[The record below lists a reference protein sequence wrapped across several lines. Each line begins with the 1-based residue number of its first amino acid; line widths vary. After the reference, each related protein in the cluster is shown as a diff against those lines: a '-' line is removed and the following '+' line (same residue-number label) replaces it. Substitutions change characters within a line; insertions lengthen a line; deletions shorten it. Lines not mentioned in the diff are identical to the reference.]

1 MVSNSSTGIQILLTS
16 AAHNNPI
23 SSASSVNIPN
33 HYLPPECDNSNRCS
47 ILHFESFGLSYYII
61 PSIRG
66 FVILSHIAD
75 HTAIQT
81 TFITITEECNPTKA
95 FYDGPAEGRTTCVYN
110 IVVAC
115 TDLQTQPQGIIYYLQ
130 YRFFPNSTGSGR
142 GLIMRNYE
150 QLTQSEPI
158 YTPGN
163 MSEIVFVRGQQ
174 RCAEYDNLYFID
186 ATYIVHYPFNA
197 FDPEFINSN
206 NALQNCPVPYKG
218 IEYYGNDTIVIRCSN
233 NQAVFYDSC
242 ASRFTYPA
250 STTSVPYPCTN
261 WDNIVYHNGS
271 KLILHRKNH
280 GQAMP
285 VTLNLP
291 FGNLNYG
298 KCIQVGNMSTFI
310 GTSADG
316 EIFIAPFNVGT
327 DSRVINISS
336 GSSFKASN
344 RLVLSENEQAFGVF
358 DPTTYTLVVIN
369 LTQTCNVI
377 NISASFMPALISI
390 SQGQGIYNCS
400 CREMQSQSSLSYFTT
415 AALKIS
421 TEDDRVIMS
430 QLSIPLIAVVLGT
443 TVVLVVMAII
453 FVMLMIT

>member
-16 AAHNNPI
+16 AANSST
-23 SSASSVNIPN
+23 SSASSVNISN
-33 HYLPPECDNSNRCS
+33 HSLPPECGDSNRCS

-66 FVILSHIAD
+66 FVILSHRAN
-75 HTAIQT
+75 HTSIQT
-81 TFITITEECNPTKA
+81 TFINIAEECNPTKA
-95 FYDGPAEGRTTCVYN
+95 FYDGPAEGRTAYVYN
-110 IVVAC
+110 LVVAC
-115 TDLQTQPQGIIYYLQ
+115 TDLQTQPHGIIYYLQ
-130 YRFFPNSTGSGR
+130 YRFLPNSTRRGS
-142 GLIMRNYE
+142 IVRNYE
-150 QLTQSEPI
+150 QLAQSEPI

-186 ATYIVHYPFNA
+186 ASYIVHYPFNA

-206 NALQNCPVPYKG
+206 SALQNCPVPYKG

-261 WDNIVYHNGS
+261 WDNIVYHDGS
-271 KLILHRKNH
+271 KLMLQRNNRR
-280 GQAMP
+280 QAIP
-285 VTLNLP
+285 ATLNLP

-298 KCIQVGNMSTFI
+298 KCIQVRNISTFI

-316 EIFIAPFNVGT
+316 EIFITPFNVGT
-327 DSRVINISS
+327 DSKVVNITS
-336 GSSFKASN
+336 GNDFKASN
-344 RLVLSENEQAFGVF
+344 RPVFSENEQAFGVF
-358 DPTTYTLVVIN
+358 DPTTYTLVVVN
-369 LTQTCNVI
+369 LTQTCSI
-377 NISASFMPALISI
+377 LNISASFMPILISI

-400 CREMQSQSSLSYFTT
+400 CRDSMQPQSSFYFTT
-415 AALKIS
+415 AAIKIS
-421 TEDDRVIMS
+421 TEDDKVIMS
-430 QLSIPLIAVVLGT
+430 QLSIPLIAVVVGT
-443 TVVLVVMAII
+443 TVVLVAMAII
-453 FVMLMIT
+453 FVMLVIT